1 MSDSEG
7 STLVNQTVSLSPAQT
22 SQRRPPNKRPRAN
35 EVCWC
40 GSGRKYKKCHEEL
53 DDVFLKDERQRLEA
67 TRVRQGRLSP
77 RRTVPDFIPRPEYA
91 LTGVP
96 ARGPSRSVR
105 TPEELVRMRRA
116 CRAAAQLL
124 REAGALV
131 RPGLTTDEID
141 AFVHQRTLAM
151 GGYPS
156 TLNYHG
162 FQKSLCTSVNEVICH
177 GIPDDRA
184 LLDGDIVN
192 LDVTIFLDGM
202 HGDTNG
208 TFGVGPIDEESTE
221 LIRVTHQCLDAGIA
235 AVKPGRPISDIG
247 RAIEVVADQHG
258 YGVVRSYCGHGIGEV
273 FHGNLQIPH
282 YYDPKA
288 ATRMEPGMTF
298 TIEPM
303 ICLGTWEESHWDD
316 GWTVVTKDLRRSAQ
330 FEHTVLV
337 TDSGVEVLTRE
348 G

>member
-1 MSDSEG
+1 
-7 STLVNQTVSLSPAQT
+7 VNQPVSVTPTPSRPH
-22 SQRRPPNKRPRAN
+22 PPNKRPRGN
-35 EVCWC
+35 EGCWC
-40 GSGRKYKKCHEEL
+40 GSGKKYKKCHEE
-53 DDVFLKDERQRLEA
+53 DDSAFLAEEKQRLM
-67 TRVRQGRLSP
+67 RDRIQPGKLSP
-77 RRTVPDFIPRPEYA
+77 RRPVPDHIIRPDYA
-91 LTGVP
+91 VTGVP
-96 ARGPSRSVR
+96 TRAKGSNVR
-105 TPEELVRMRRA
+105 TAEELVRMRRA
-116 CRAAAQLL
+116 CRAAALLL

-131 RPGLTTDEID
+131 RPGLTTDAID
-141 AFVHQRTLAM
+141 DFVHRRTVEL

-162 FQKSLCTSVNEVICH
+162 FKKSLCTSVNEVICH

-192 LDVTIFLDGM
+192 LDVTIYLDGM

-208 TFGVGPIDEESTE
+208 TLPVGQIDEESRQ
-221 LIRVTHQCLDAGIA
+221 LISVTRQCLEAGIG

-247 RAIEVVADQHG
+247 RAIEAVADQHG

-282 YYDPKA
+282 YYDPR
-288 ATRMEPGMTF
+288 ATTKMEPGMTF

-316 GWTVVTKDLRRSAQ
+316 GWTVVTRDLRRSAQ
-330 FEHTVLV
+330 FEHTILV
-337 TDSGVEVLTRE
+337 TESAAEVLTRE

>member
-1 MSDSEG
+1 
-7 STLVNQTVSLSPAQT
+7 VNLPLSLPTAPPGP
-22 SQRRPPNKRPRAN
+22 RRPPNRRPRPN

-40 GSGRKYKKCHEEL
+40 GSGKKYKKCHEEL
-53 DDVFLKDERQRLEA
+53 DVSYLKDEKVRLEA
-67 TRVRQGRLSP
+67 NRIRPGRLSP
-77 RRTVPDFIPRPEYA
+77 RRAVPDFIPRPDYA
-91 LTGVP
+91 VTGVP
-96 ARGPSRSVR
+96 TRGNPRNVR
-105 TPEELVRMRRA
+105 TAEELVRMRRA
-116 CRAAAQLL
+116 CKAAALLL

-141 AFVHQRTLAM
+141 AFVHQRTIAL

-162 FQKSLCTSVNEVICH
+162 YQKSLCTSVNEVICH

-208 TFGVGPIDEESTE
+208 TFAVGTIDEESQT
-221 LIRVTHQCLDAGIA
+221 LIRVTRECLQAGIG
-235 AVKPGRPISDIG
+235 AVRPGRPISDIG
-247 RAIEVVADQHG
+247 RAIEAVADEHG

-282 YYDPKA
+282 YYDPRASTK
-288 ATRMEPGMTF
+288 METGMTF

-303 ICLGTWEESHWDD
+303 ICLGTHEESHWDD
-316 GWTVVTKDLRRSAQ
+316 GWTVVTKDLRRTAQ
-330 FEHTVLV
+330 FEHTILV
-337 TDSGVEVLTRE
+337 TDAGAEVLTRE